1 MISNIKQQNN
11 TISFQSDRQLNM
23 ENLSNADLY
32 RLANIDDKYIKTTA
46 INNESQNFVN
56 DPMRKVE
63 KKTSQAIPIVD
74 TLLNAAL
81 TPGDFGDKVFTGISR
96 AFEWGIF
103 IKITDAL
110 SKKLNQNEKYRNFT
124 LEHPAT
130 ASLISSIAVSTVGIA
145 GYLVIKSGISAGI
158 SVVTNRYKPLYDFK
172 QAIRQDLNSSL
183 TGQKISGFANKNAKF
198 TKIAAI
204 AGLIG
209 ISGLFINEL
218 VSLSRIKKQSDKKS
232 GEYDSIR
239 VKALMELNKRL
250 ISAQFQP
257 PEE

>member
-11 TISFQSDRQLNM
+11 IISFQSDSQLNM
-23 ENLSNADLY
+23 ENLSDADLY

-46 INNESQNFVN
+46 LSDASQNFVN

-74 TLLNAAL
+74 TLINAAL

-110 SKKLNQNEKYRNFT
+110 SKKLYQNEKYRNFT
-124 LEHPAT
+124 QEHPAS
-130 ASLISSIAVSTVGIA
+130 ASLISSIAVSAVGIA
-145 GYLVIKSGISAGI
+145 GYLAIKTGISKVIKK
-158 SVVTNRYKPLYDFK
+158 YKPISDFK
-172 QAIRQDLNSSL
+172 QAIHQDLSSSL
-183 TGQKISGFANKNAKF
+183 TGQNISKFANKNAKF
-198 TKIAAI
+198 TRIAAI

-209 ISGLFINEL
+209 ISGLFINDL

-232 GEYDSIR
+232 GEYENLR

-250 ISAQFQP
+250 ISAQSQQT
-257 PEE
+257 EE

>member
-124 LEHPAT
+124 QEHPAT

-145 GYLVIKSGISAGI
+145 GYLAIKTGISKVI
-158 SVVTNRYKPLYDFK
+158 NRYKPLSDFK